1 MPTAAHGSAGKR
13 PLRLLRSDRLRKRFE
28 FRRARDLGRRVH
40 TDSFVLLVAPL
51 LGAQPGV
58 TGASEGAPG
67 PAVRLGLTVSRKVG
81 GAVRRNR
88 VKRLFRELFRTRRE
102 LFPAGCDVVAIARDR
117 CAVDS
122 LSALTREMETA
133 QLALT
138 RAAREAH
145 RVSLARPAAR
155 PGRRGG
161 A

>member
-1 MPTAAHGSAGKR
+1 VPTAAHGSAGKR

-40 TDSFVLLVAPL
+40 TVSFVLLVAPRL
-51 LGAQPGV
+51 DAQPDL
-58 TGASEGAPG
+58 ASEGTPR
-67 PAVRLGLTVSRKVG
+67 PAARLGLTVSRKVG

-88 VKRLFRELFRTRRE
+88 VKRLIRELFRTRRE

-122 LSALTREMETA
+122 LDALGREMESA

-138 RAAREAH
+138 RAAKEAH
-145 RVSLARPAAR
+145 RTPLARPAVR